1 MTSTLPEIAPPEKV
15 KRARD
20 VRRVGLAALFA
31 FLLAGGVGLLGTRT
45 GETSATSGEWSLVVT
60 HPTVSRSGH
69 AVRLEFEVRHAG
81 GFDPASPVR
90 VRFLSSYFDL
100 FDENGFTPQPDAE
113 TSDELYTYDEFEA
126 PDGDVL
132 LISVDTRI
140 EPARQRGEAG
150 DVAVVDAE
158 GRPLVQV
165 SFRTRLLP

>member
-1 MTSTLPEIAPPEKV
+1 M

-20 VRRVGLAALFA
+20 LRRVGLAALFA

-45 GETSATSGEWSLVVT
+45 GEASATNGDWSVAVT

-69 AVRLEFEVRHAG
+69 AVRLEFEIRHRG
-81 GFDPASPVR
+81 GFDPSKPVT

-100 FDENGFTPQPDAE
+100 FDENDFSPSPDGE
-113 TSDELYTYDEFEA
+113 TSDDLYTYDEFTPPEE
-126 PDGDVL
+126 GEVL
-132 LISVDTRI
+132 VISVDTRI

-150 DVAVVDAE
+150 EVAVLDE
-158 GRPLVQV
+158 QGRPLVQV

>member
-1 MTSTLPEIAPPEKV
+1 M
-15 KRARD
+15 
-20 VRRVGLAALFA
+20 
-31 FLLAGGVGLLGTRT
+31 
-45 GETSATSGEWSLVVT
+45 
-60 HPTVSRSGH
+60 
-69 AVRLEFEVRHAG
+69 
-81 GFDPASPVR
+81 R